1 MSWADKKVVVLGL
14 GASGRAACKLLL
26 SVGAKVA
33 ATDEADNAALQEVA
47 NELRSLGAEIHLG
60 MQDLPP
66 GEFDLAVVSPGVPPT
81 RRPYATLAARGVPVM
96 GELELGYEH
105 SYCLNVG
112 ITGTNGKTSTTEMV
126 ERLLTAHGF
135 KTLTAGNNGRPFCE
149 ITGRTR
155 ELDFMT
161 LEVSCF
167 QLEAIRY
174 FRPVVAV
181 LLNLGSDHLDRYERP
196 ADYVRTKARLF
207 MNQQPFDWAIV
218 QSEALARLREMKLKI
233 PSKVITFSVNSRRA
247 DLFLDRG
254 LLISRLAGWEGPLL
268 DLDKCRVRGPHH
280 AENLLAALAVGRVLR
295 VPLETMVNALK
306 TYEPPAHRCELVRT
320 IGGVS
325 FINDSKSTNLEAL
338 QKALLSIPSRLANE
352 PNVWLIAGGKDK
364 GLDYHDLGPL
374 LSSRVKGAF
383 LLGETRE
390 KMRAAWSLF
399 TPCTLVDSLLEA
411 VPLAAEH
418 AVAGDVILFS
428 PACSSLDQFR
438 HYRHRGE
445 MFREAVNILSSPEEG
460 STGVASGQPTG
471 RRDFQRDKLDNSA

>member
-1 MSWADKKVVVLGL
+1 VSWRDKKVAVLGL
-14 GASGRAACKLLL
+14 GASGRAATKLLL
-26 SVGAKVA
+26 SSGAKVVVV
-33 ATDEADNAALQEVA
+33 DEADNPALREVA
-47 NELRSLGAEIHLG
+47 AELRALGAEVLLG
-60 MQDLPP
+60 TQELPASTI
-66 GEFDLAVVSPGVPPT
+66 DLAVVSPGVPPS
-81 RRPYATLAARGVPVM
+81 RPAYAKLLARQVPIM

-105 SYCLNVG
+105 SYCLNVA

-126 ERLLTAHGF
+126 ERVLTNHGF
-135 KTLTAGNNGRPFCE
+135 KTLTAGNNGRPLCE
-149 ITGRTR
+149 ITGQTR
-155 ELDFMT
+155 ELDFLT

-167 QLEAIRY
+167 QLESIRY

-181 LLNLGSDHLDRYERP
+181 LLNLGSDHMDRYERP
-196 ADYVRTKARLF
+196 ADYVRAKARLF

-218 QSEALARLREMKLKI
+218 QSEALARLREMKVKI
-233 PSKVITFSVNSRRA
+233 PSKVITFSVHSRRA
-247 DLFLDRG
+247 DLFLDRS
-254 LLISRLAGWEGPLL
+254 LLISRLPGWEGPLL

-280 AENLLAALAVGRVLR
+280 AENLLSALAVGRVLR
-295 VPLETMVNALK
+295 IPLETMVEPLK
-306 TYEPPAHRCELVRT
+306 AYEPPAHRCELVRT

-338 QKALLSIPSRLANE
+338 QKALLSTPTRMGGE

-374 LSSRVKGAF
+374 LSHRVKGAF

-445 MFREAVNILSSPEEG
+445 IFREAVNRLSVPEEVPGG
-460 STGVASGQPTG
+460 SAGAAG
-471 RRDFQRDKLDNSA
+471 RREFHRGELDNSA